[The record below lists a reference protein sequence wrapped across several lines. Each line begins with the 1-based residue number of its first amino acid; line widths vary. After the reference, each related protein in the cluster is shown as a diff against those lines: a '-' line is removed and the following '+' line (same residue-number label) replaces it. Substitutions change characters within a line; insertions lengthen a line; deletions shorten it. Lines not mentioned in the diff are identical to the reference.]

1 MAPIESNTAMD
12 SSADFLTDLK
22 MLPGLECWGVLAG
35 EGTGSHVTLHFG
47 RKIERARPLRNPT
60 LPDSLRHFKGEF
72 GVFIQNCA
80 WRLDAR
86 SIVCSS
92 KTPNDNDGAM
102 VRGLHMLI
110 GQHVVTA
117 TAMLPGHDLI
127 IEFSGAHTLRL
138 FCDCFDQEKDGDNY
152 SLHSLAR
159 VFTVNAGGAL
169 SLESRRKT

>member
-1 MAPIESNTAMD
+1 MD
-12 SSADFLTDLK
+12 AFTQLVSELQKLQ
-22 MLPGLECWGVLAG
+22 GLECWGVVAG
-35 EGTGSHVTLHFG
+35 EGTGSHVTLDFG

-80 WRLDAR
+80 WRLDIN

-102 VRGLHMLI
+102 VRGLPMLI

-117 TAMLPGHDLI
+117 TAVLPGHDLV
-127 IEFSGAHTLRL
+127 IEFSGART
-138 FCDCFDQEKDGDNY
+138 
-152 SLHSLAR
+152 
-159 VFTVNAGGAL
+159 
-169 SLESRRKT
+169 